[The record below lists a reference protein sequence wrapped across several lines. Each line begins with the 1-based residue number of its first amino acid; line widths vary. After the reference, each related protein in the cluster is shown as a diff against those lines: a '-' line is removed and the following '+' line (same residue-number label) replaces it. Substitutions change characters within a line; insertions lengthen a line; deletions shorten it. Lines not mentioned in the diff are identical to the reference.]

1 VDVIGYDES
10 GTPLREAVGAEP
22 AASPLALERRPE
34 PCAIVL
40 FGVTGDLASRKLIP
54 ALYDLACHGVLPRR
68 FALVGYGRKP
78 LSGPDMRTLSRD
90 AIDSFFGTGTA
101 ETRTCNDMLDTVH
114 YVQGEFDDPEG
125 YRRLAVELDELD
137 RTKRTGG
144 NRIFY
149 LATPPSLFP
158 VIIERLGDA
167 GLRNGGAAGTPD
179 EHGENRGWVRV
190 VIEKPFGSDL
200 ESAQALNAVVR
211 GVFDERQVYR
221 IDHYLAKETVQNILV
236 FRFANG
242 IFEPIWNR
250 RYIDHVQITAA
261 ETLGVEHRGAYYEE
275 AGALRD
281 MIQNHL
287 LQLVTLTAMEP
298 PVAFDADAV
307 RDEKAKVLHAVRP
320 IAVERVE
327 QFAVRGQYV
336 EGTVDGEV
344 VSGYRQE
351 ERVAPD
357 SSTETFAAVKF
368 LIDNWRWQGVP
379 FYVRTGKRLPH
390 HVTEIAI
397 QFKRPPY
404 LLFREVDMPGAR
416 VPANDLVMRLQPE
429 EGLALNIEAK
439 IPGPSIRLQPVAMNF
454 SYGSALEELP
464 FSAYE
469 TLLLDCMV
477 GDQTLFNRDDQVAE
491 AWRVVSPILEAW
503 RGVPDRGVMIYEAG
517 TWGPEAA
524 DTLVANDG
532 RVWRRP

>member
-1 VDVIGYDES
+1 MSDIGYDEKDTS
-10 GTPLREAVGAEP
+10 LRESPRP
-22 AASPLALERRPE
+22 APVESPLAIGHRPE
-34 PCAIVL
+34 PCTVVL

-54 ALYDLACHGVLPRR
+54 ALYDLACHNVLPRG
-68 FALVGYGRKP
+68 FSLVGYGRKP
-78 LSGPDMRTLSRD
+78 MTGQEMRALSSE
-90 AIDSFFGTGTA
+90 AIDSFFGAGTA
-101 ETRTCNDMLDTVH
+101 ETRTCNDVLNDVH
-114 YVQGEFDDPEG
+114 YVQGEFHDPEG
-125 YRRLAVELDELD
+125 YQRLADTLTKLDQD
-137 RTKRTGG
+137 NHTG

-158 VIIERLGDA
+158 VIIERLGAA
-167 GLRNGGAAGTPD
+167 GLNKGGVPGTQA
-179 EHGENRGWVRV
+179 EHGDNPGWVRV

-200 ESAQALNAVVR
+200 ESALSLNAAVR
-211 GVFDERQVYR
+211 SVFDERQVYR

-287 LQLVTLTAMEP
+287 LQLLTMTAMEP

-320 IAVERVE
+320 IPVERVD
-327 QFAVRGQYV
+327 QYAVRGQYV
-336 EGTVDGEV
+336 QGDIDGAAV
-344 VSGYRQE
+344 PGYRQE
-351 ERVAPD
+351 DRVAPD

-404 LLFREVDMPGAR
+404 LLFREVDIPGGR
-416 VPANDLVMRLQPE
+416 VPPNDLIMRIQPE

-439 IPGPSIRLQPVAMNF
+439 VPGPEIRLQPVTMNF
-454 SYGSALEELP
+454 SYGSGLEELP

-477 GDQTLFNRDDQVAE
+477 GDQTLFNRDDQVEE
-491 AWRVVSPILEAW
+491 AWRVVNPILEAW
-503 RGVPDRGVMIYEAG
+503 HNAPDQSVMIYEAG

-532 RVWRRP
+532 HVWRRP